1 VKKQGARGASEIYS
15 LAEYRVRTDLKVDKA
30 YLQGRFDAVPPIEN
44 ELPEWVGKIMAELH
58 PNKAE
63 PALALAK

>member
-1 VKKQGARGASEIYS
+1 M
-15 LAEYRVRTDLKVDKA
+15 RTDLKLDKA

-44 ELPEWVGKIMAELH
+44 ELPEWVEKIMAELH

-63 PALALAK
+63 PAMALAK